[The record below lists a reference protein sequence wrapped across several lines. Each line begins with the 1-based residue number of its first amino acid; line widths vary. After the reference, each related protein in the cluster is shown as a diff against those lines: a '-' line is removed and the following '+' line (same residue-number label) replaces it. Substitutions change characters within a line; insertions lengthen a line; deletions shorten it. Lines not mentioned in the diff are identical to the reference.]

1 MKALQY
7 FGLFA
12 LLTLLTIALI
22 YLPSRI
28 ESELQY
34 ETENTLVEH
43 NLDWVE
49 ASIDGQDLTIR
60 GAPPSLAEKE
70 RALSVLQNVDGLR
83 VIHDQLSEPLDAPAP
98 RLPVAAAAQ
107 PAAQPAATSGAKSA
121 LEPSESPSHEPES
134 VSSTS
139 GPETAGRPAPN
150 EVLVPANLSAR
161 TRCEESLRRAFKG
174 DTVHFQ
180 MNTSIVRPSSRKL
193 LSRLVSAVK
202 NDCKGIDL
210 TIAGYTDS
218 LGPAKVNLALS
229 KARAKTIKDYLVR
242 QGVPKTALKTVGYG
256 ESKPIASNKTRAGRI
271 KNRRIE
277 IHTGG

>member
-98 RLPVAAAAQ
+98 RLPVAAA
-107 PAAQPAATSGAKSA
+107 
-121 LEPSESPSHEPES
+121 
-134 VSSTS
+134 
-139 GPETAGRPAPN
+139 
-150 EVLVPANLSAR
+150 
-161 TRCEESLRRAFKG
+161 
-174 DTVHFQ
+174 
-180 MNTSIVRPSSRKL
+180 
-193 LSRLVSAVK
+193 
-202 NDCKGIDL
+202 
-210 TIAGYTDS
+210 
-218 LGPAKVNLALS
+218 
-229 KARAKTIKDYLVR
+229 
-242 QGVPKTALKTVGYG
+242 
-256 ESKPIASNKTRAGRI
+256 
-271 KNRRIE
+271 
-277 IHTGG
+277 